1 MIRTGIA
8 EHIKGEHLEFEKL
21 LENLLKI
28 QDESRIPMFKQALK
42 RLDAHAKA
50 EEQTIF
56 KILSNEETTRD
67 IGLEL
72 LEWHLLIRH
81 AMREIVTLDN
91 DDELWNPKMRIVK
104 SVFTDHFEV
113 EEILALPLIERLCG
127 QERLEQIEQDFRSI
141 EGNLLK

>member
-1 MIRTGIA
+1 MGIA
-8 EHIKGEHLEFEKL
+8 EHIKGEHAEFEEF
-21 LENLLKI
+21 LEDLLKTR
-28 QDESRIPMFKQALK
+28 DDSRTPLFKQALK

-56 KILSNEETTRD
+56 KILSDQEATRD

-81 AMREIVTLDN
+81 AMREIVSLDH

-104 SVFTDHFEV
+104 RIFMDHFDV
-113 EEILALPLIERLCG
+113 EENRALPLVQQLCEP
-127 QERLEQIEQDFRSI
+127 ERLEQIEQDFRSI
-141 EGNLLK
+141 EKNLLDGP